1 MDDNLVKK
9 NEKLL
14 AYVQTLANKDTQ
26 GHIVVKELAA
36 KTILL
41 EQGEQG
47 HFVYLI
53 ISGIVKCFITEDNDK
68 NYTIEFMGAGEVF
81 GELEIIKNTKSICTV
96 KSLSPLSVFKIRAD
110 YFSHLMDH
118 DRVFNKLII
127 EVLATRMEVGAKR
140 AAFQQTYPAEHT
152 VLSLLQLENDT
163 IPKEELAEYLGIT
176 IRSLN
181 RTILKLKEKGLL
193 G

>member
-68 NYTIEFMGAGEVF
+68 NYTIEFLGAGEVF

-96 KSLSPLSVFKIRAD
+96 KALSPLSVFKIRAD

-118 DRVFNKLII
+118 DRAFNKLII